1 MQPFYGD
8 RLLSAA
14 ASDASSAGGMG
25 SMSGKRKLRR
35 LSSTTPVTARS
46 RMMSAASTDQYQP
59 WEAPDFK
66 RPEDDYPRDEEKY
79 DEDEK
84 SVDRFDDERLEE
96 ILNEVLNVASGSV
109 GVGGDLVE
117 PHPHPSTVLKQH
129 HQQQPQNWS
138 VKPIVQMQTSLHDV
152 NDYMHF
158 DYFRSMADNFANRS
172 GGTQYAANPVASS
185 CDEFVHSSTSCSG
198 AFNGPTDLK
207 QRLAVPPAQR
217 ILPLGAFAEQ
227 PQRRAE
233 QVVCVADLRTEIELA
248 PRPFPEVVCEQHPVQ
263 GYSMF
268 AEDVQNIASLR
279 PQDSQQTCQQQ
290 PVVAAAPF
298 ASVTPI
304 QQPQSELQVLP
315 DLNAL
320 DIESQLIEFE
330 TTGGGGSSASVG
342 LASDGPLP
350 PHHPTTQTAM
360 IPKTEHVLS
369 QARLAASYSL
379 LVEKQSMV
387 SAYPPRGIMF
397 QQQRLP
403 L

>member
-129 HQQQPQNWS
+129 HQQQPQNC
-138 VKPIVQMQTSLHDV
+138 
-152 NDYMHF
+152 
-158 DYFRSMADNFANRS
+158 MADNFANRS